1 MEVFRRLGEVR
12 NEKRAEVRRVAGSQA
27 QWHALDMEFR
37 TMVQALSE
45 RRFVPEAL
53 REPFAQFEPNGTLS
67 DPLLQYFEARGAF
80 YVDAARGPWMTLPL
94 VEGET
99 QATGLSRSQ
108 ILAGDPRVALL
119 VLAAIIDY
127 NLYESAGHREDI
139 EYVHGMFALFRQA
152 SDTMSRQAD
161 GR

>member
-1 MEVFRRLGEVR
+1 
-12 NEKRAEVRRVAGSQA
+12 
-27 QWHALDMEFR
+27 
-37 TMVQALSE
+37 
-45 RRFVPEAL
+45 
-53 REPFAQFEPNGTLS
+53 
-67 DPLLQYFEARGAF
+67 
-80 YVDAARGPWMTLPL
+80 MTLPL

-152 SDTMSRQAD
+152 SDTISRQAD